1 MALPIE
7 QISVNLAQEYQ
18 IPATTS
24 ATTGLAL
31 AFIPNSGGIATL
43 PQTALVSAVGADI
56 TFKFGNSTS
65 VTASTTVDGTL
76 KTLPAGN
83 FTVASGKTY
92 SIRLNPRNQNFV
104 SVKTATGSGTA
115 VINLTTP
122 IV

>member
-1 MALPIE
+1 MAFPIE
-7 QISVNLAQEYQ
+7 QINLNLALEYQ
-18 IPATTS
+18 IAATTS

-31 AFIPNSGGIATL
+31 AFLPDLGGVATL
-43 PQTALVSAVGADI
+43 PQQVLLSAVGADI

-65 VTASTTVDGTL
+65 VSASTTVDGTL

-83 FTVASGKTY
+83 FTIASGKTY
-92 SIRLNPRNQNFV
+92 ALRLNTVNQNFV

-115 VINLTTP
+115 IINLTTP